1 MSLCP
6 HRKLKIWREVLGG
19 DLYVL
24 THRECRARGED
35 FLRLEPVEPHYQESE
50 RVLRGEVREAVKTAL
65 RLPSGSWL
73 QVGDLNVQ
81 LRPLATKGALPC

>member
-6 HRKLKIWREVLGG
+6 HRKLKIWREILDG

-24 THRECRARGED
+24 THRECRACGED
-35 FLRLEPVEPHYQESE
+35 FVLLEPAESHYQESE

-65 RLPSGSWL
+65 RLPRGSWL

-81 LRPLATKGALPC
+81 LCPLATKGVSPC